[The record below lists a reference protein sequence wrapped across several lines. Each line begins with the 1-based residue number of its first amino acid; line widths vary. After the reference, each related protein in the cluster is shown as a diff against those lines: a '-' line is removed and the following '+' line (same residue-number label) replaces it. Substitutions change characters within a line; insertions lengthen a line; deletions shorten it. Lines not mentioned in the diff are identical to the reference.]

1 MNPADQQLAAT
12 TAKLLRASGWLG
24 AFSLLLTA
32 AALWQASE
40 KQGLGLWLALAEL
53 PLGAAA
59 CFWQF
64 RLAFDARLFAAF
76 AEGVQTPEALDA
88 ALSDLGLRPAADGR
102 VREMRDRCRG
112 AVRLLRRLLVMVV
125 LQMLLVLCM
134 LVV

>member
-1 MNPADQQLAAT
+1 MNPNDRHQAAT
-12 TAKLLRASGWLG
+12 TAKLLRASAWIG

-32 AALWQASE
+32 AALWQARAA
-40 KQGLGLWLALAEL
+40 QGWVLWLALAVL

-76 AEGVQTPEALDA
+76 ADHTQTSEDLDA
-88 ALSDLGLRPAADGR
+88 ALSALGLRPDAHGQPRSMAA
-102 VREMRDRCRG
+102 RCRG
-112 AVRLLRRLLVMVV
+112 AVRLLRRLLAAVV

-134 LVV
+134 LMV